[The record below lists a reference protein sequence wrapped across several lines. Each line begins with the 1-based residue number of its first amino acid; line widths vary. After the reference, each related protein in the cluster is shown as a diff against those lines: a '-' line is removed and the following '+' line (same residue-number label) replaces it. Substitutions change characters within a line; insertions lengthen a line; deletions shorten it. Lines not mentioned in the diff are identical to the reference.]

1 MAIRPSHIEDKTGR
15 ETNTHEARHARL
27 RSLADSIN
35 DTARMA
41 RNSLALLSIV
51 ALYLGLTLISSTD
64 ENLLRNGQVVLP
76 QVGVGISVG
85 QSYIFAPLVFLYLH
99 AQLLFLL
106 TVLARK
112 VRTFEA
118 ALKEEF
124 PGTASPNKQREE
136 CWDWLSAF
144 AFVQRFR
151 LSSGVSHVSK
161 VLVWLSVEA
170 VPVVLL
176 FVLDLSFVRYQS
188 ALITWE
194 HHIIFV
200 IDLALL
206 TWFNWQVFGGGSQR
220 LWAYLNEMVT
230 RILRRPRTSLPLAE
244 RRPWEMLGR
253 VVTTAWK
260 AVVFGMALVLIFA
273 AHPPSFDSKT
283 VVEDRLSIWGSERLG
298 FHIGFWEA
306 VLSDGKNLLDA
317 GPCKWWGLACRYL
330 DVRSKG
336 LVNSPILD
344 MVIPKPGNPGDNR
357 SFANITLAGRKLL
370 FANLQGTHLQG
381 ADFTNAHLQGV
392 NLRVAY
398 MQGANLRDAQLQGAD
413 LRETHLQ
420 GANLTNAGLQG
431 ANLTNAHLQGAYLWL
446 AHLQGARLV
455 MAHLQ
460 GAYLWLAQLQGADL
474 KDAQLQGTN
483 LRDVHLQ
490 GADLRNAQLQCTNL
504 RDVHLQG
511 ADLGDAQLQ
520 GADLGDEELQG
531 SADNPDL
538 GYLVWA
544 PGVSYDFP
552 ADKSSYLKTL
562 VTDETATVK
571 LAWAAWSMS
580 VGELLQ
586 ECVNEDQ
593 EYRVFLPSNHVQPD
607 WNAWANWTAEFA
619 CEDEYTA
626 RSSLERWTSPLFPL
640 SGLEGSDRAEAQKLV
655 SRALVAARETGEKC
669 PGLHSISDDEWEE
682 FIGG

>member
-1 MAIRPSHIEDKTGR
+1 MF
-15 ETNTHEARHARL
+15 
-27 RSLADSIN
+27 LA
-35 DTARMA
+35 
-41 RNSLALLSIV
+41 
-51 ALYLGLTLISSTD
+51 
-64 ENLLRNGQVVLP
+64 
-76 QVGVGISVG
+76 
-85 QSYIFAPLVFLYLH
+85 
-99 AQLLFLL
+99 
-106 TVLARK
+106 
-112 VRTFEA
+112 
-118 ALKEEF
+118 
-124 PGTASPNKQREE
+124 
-136 CWDWLSAF
+136 
-144 AFVQRFR
+144 
-151 LSSGVSHVSK
+151 
-161 VLVWLSVEA
+161 
-170 VPVVLL
+170 
-176 FVLDLSFVRYQS
+176 
-188 ALITWE
+188 
-194 HHIIFV
+194 
-200 IDLALL
+200 
-206 TWFNWQVFGGGSQR
+206 WFNGQVFGGWFWVRWKHLSKSFVQSFSWRSLSKSVMIILASIGSLVR
-220 LWAYLNEMVT
+220 GVLAVSMV
-230 RILRRPRTSLPLAE
+230 LL
-244 RRPWEMLGR
+244 
-253 VVTTAWK
+253 
-260 AVVFGMALVLIFA
+260 LVFA
-273 AHPPSFDSKT
+273 AHPPSFDPKT

-306 VLSDGKNLLDA
+306 VLSDGKNPLDA

-330 DVRSKG
+330 DVRNKG
-336 LVNSPILD
+336 LGNSPILD
-344 MVIPKPGNPGDNR
+344 MVIPKPGNSGDNR

-431 ANLTNAHLQGAYLWL
+431 ANLTNAHLQGAYLVM

-460 GAYLWLAQLQGADL
+460 GAYLWMAQLQGADL
-474 KDAQLQGTN
+474 RDSQLQGTN
-483 LRDVHLQ
+483 LRGVHLQ

-520 GADLGDEELQG
+520 GADLGDEELRG
-531 SADNPDL
+531 GAGNPDL

-562 VTDETATVK
+562 ITDETATVK

-593 EYRVFLPSNHVQPD
+593 EYRVSLPSNHVQPD

-626 RSSLERWTSPLFPL
+626 RSSLNRWMSEEDPL

-655 SRALVAARETGEKC
+655 RRALVAARETGEEC
-669 PGLHSISDDEWEE
+669 PGLHSISDDEWKE
-682 FIGG
+682 FVGS